1 MPWKFNE
8 ENQIEVRDGNP
19 IWVNEDGAEGVVQGN
34 VISRLNTENKQHRE
48 RAEKAET
55 ALKNYEGLDPA
66 VARDA
71 LDKMSKI
78 DGKALID
85 AGQVDQLK
93 SQFEKQ
99 FAEAMAKSNEALG
112 ATKSRLENLIR
123 ENAFSGSRFVAEELA
138 IPRSA
143 AEAVFGRYFK
153 VENDTLVAVDKA
165 GNPIASKKNFGANA
179 DLDEALQ
186 IILENHPERD
196 QYLRAASNGGSG
208 APSNAGRLPSN
219 QRVSRADFDKMAP
232 SQQKA
237 VVAKV
242 SAGEAQLVD

>member
-1 MPWKFNE
+1 MPWKVNA

-19 IWVNEDGAEGVVQGN
+19 VWVNEDGSEGAVQGN
-34 VISRLNTENKQHRE
+34 AIARLNAESKQNRE
-48 RAEKAET
+48 RAEKAEA
-55 ALKNYEGLDPA
+55 ALKPFEGLDPA
-66 VARDA
+66 AAKDA
-71 LDKMSKI
+71 LDKVSKI

-93 SQFEKQ
+93 AQY
-99 FAEAMAKSNEALG
+99 EARLNEAN
-112 ATKSRLENLIR
+112 TKFGEENTSLKTRLENLIR

-143 AEAVFGRYFK
+143 AEAVFGRHFK

-186 IILENHPERD
+186 IILESHPERD
-196 QYLRAASNGGSG
+196 QYLKAAGNGGSG

-219 QRVSRADFDKMAP
+219 QRVSRADFDKMLPA
-232 SQQKA
+232 QQKA
-237 VVAKV
+237 IVIKV
-242 SAGEAQLVD
+242 NAGEMQLLD